1 MTYTDLI
8 RENFDTPEREKSYAC
23 VKQSPHM
30 SNWTYFC
37 LLLLG
42 GFPLFILFELAR
54 LSGWYLY
61 KSVKNGRPCR
71 LFFPK
76 RNPDSILLHQIKAS
90 ADLPEPQTWESEEQR
105 QLAEKLAEKFI
116 SPDLRPLV
124 RPDTPLCLLNIRD
137 VFMFLGI
144 RDYEWGTI
152 AKEYRL
158 RQKDLNGIH
167 RLLNASPHEAHTFR
181 ELVSMI
187 QSADKRNARRNDD
200 FGCLLSCLA
209 ILLYF
214 PDVILYHACIGSRL
228 IPWGATTFERYISS
242 HQVWLGLIL
251 FPFQSIWF
259 LMWAAIW
266 PGC

>member
-23 VKQSPHM
+23 VKQIPHM

-61 KSVKNGRPCR
+61 KSVRNDRPCR
-71 LFFPK
+71 LLYPK
-76 RNPDSILLHQIKAS
+76 RNPGSILLHQIKAS
-90 ADLPEPQTWESEEQR
+90 ADLPEPRTWESEEQR

-116 SPDLRPLV
+116 SPDLRPQV
-124 RPDTPLCLLNIRD
+124 CPDTPLCLLNLRD

-152 AKEYRL
+152 AKEHRL
-158 RQKDLNGIH
+158 RQKDLNRIH
-167 RLLNASPHEAHTFR
+167 RLLNASPYEAHTFR

-187 QSADKRNARRNDD
+187 LSASERNAGGNDD
-200 FGCLLSCLA
+200 FGCLLSCLP

-214 PDVILYHACIGSRL
+214 PNSILIYACTRSYVIPYG
-228 IPWGATTFERYISS
+228 PPTFEHYISS
-242 HQVWLGLIL
+242 PHVWLGFIL
-251 FPFQSIWF
+251 FPFQYIWF

>member
-8 RENFDTPEREKSYAC
+8 RENFDTPERERSFAD
-23 VKQSPHM
+23 VKQIPHL

-42 GFPLFILFELAR
+42 GFPLFILFEPVRLA
-54 LSGWYLY
+54 GWYLW
-61 KSVKNGRPCR
+61 KSVRNGRPCR
-71 LFFPK
+71 LLFPK
-76 RNPDSILLHQIKAS
+76 RNPDTNLLRQIDTP
-90 ADLPEPQTWESEEQR
+90 ADSPEPQPWETEEQR
-105 QLAEKLAEKFI
+105 QLAEKLAGKFV
-116 SPDLRPLV
+116 SPGLRPHV

-152 AKEYRL
+152 AKEHHL
-158 RQKDLNGIH
+158 GQKDLNGIH
-167 RLLNASPHEAHTFR
+167 RLLNASPYEAHTFR

-187 QSADKRNARRNDD
+187 QSAGKRNARRNDD
-200 FGCLLSCLA
+200 FGCLRRCLP

-214 PDVILYHACIGSRL
+214 PDSILIYACTRSYVIPYG
-228 IPWGATTFERYISS
+228 PPTFEHYISS
-242 HQVWLGLIL
+242 PQVWLGLIL
-251 FPFQSIWF
+251 FPFQYIWF

>member
-23 VKQSPHM
+23 VKQIPHM

-61 KSVKNGRPCR
+61 KSVRNGRPCR
-71 LFFPK
+71 LLYPK
-76 RNPDSILLHQIKAS
+76 RNPGAILTRQIDAS
-90 ADLPEPQTWESEEQR
+90 ADSPEPRTWESEEQR
-105 QLAEKLAEKFI
+105 QLAETLADKFV
-116 SPDLRPLV
+116 SPDLRPHV
-124 RPDTPLCLLNIRD
+124 RPDTPLCLLNLRD

-152 AKEYRL
+152 AKDHHL
-158 RQKDLNGIH
+158 GQKDLNRIH
-167 RLLNASPHEAHTFR
+167 RLLNASPYEAHTFR

-187 QSADKRNARRNDD
+187 QPAGKRNAGRNDD

-214 PDVILYHACIGSRL
+214 PDSILILACTRSYVIPYGS
-228 IPWGATTFERYISS
+228 PTFEHYISS
-242 HQVWLGLIL
+242 PQVWLGFIL
-251 FPFQSIWF
+251 FPFQYIWF
-259 LMWAAIW
+259 LAWAAIW

>member
-8 RENFDTPEREKSYAC
+8 RENFDTPERERSYAE
-23 VKQSPHM
+23 VKQIPHM

-42 GFPLFILFELAR
+42 GFPLFILFELVR

-61 KSVKNGRPCR
+61 QSFKNGRPCR

-76 RNPDSILLHQIKAS
+76 RSPDSILLQRIKAS
-90 ADLPEPQTWESEEQR
+90 VGLPEPQPWETDEQR
-105 QLAEKLAEKFI
+105 QLAETLANKFV
-116 SPDLRPLV
+116 SPDLRPYV

-144 RDYEWGTI
+144 KDYEWGAI
-152 AKEYRL
+152 AKEHHL
-158 RQKDLNGIH
+158 GQKDLNRIH
-167 RLLNASPHEAHTFR
+167 RLLNASPYEAHTFR

-187 QSADKRNARRNDD
+187 QPADKRNTRENDD
-200 FGCLLSCLA
+200 FGSLLRYLP
-209 ILLYF
+209 ILFYL
-214 PDVILYHACIGSRL
+214 PASILIYACTRPYV
-228 IPWGATTFERYISS
+228 IPWGSPTFEHYISS
-242 HQVWLGLIL
+242 PQVWLGFIL
-251 FPFQSIWF
+251 FPFQYIWF

>member
-8 RENFDTPEREKSYAC
+8 RENFDTPEREKSFAD
-23 VKQSPHM
+23 VKQIPHL

-42 GFPLFILFELAR
+42 GFPLFLLFEPVRLA
-54 LSGWYLY
+54 GWYLY
-61 KSVKNGRPCR
+61 QSVRNGRPCR

-76 RNPDSILLHQIKAS
+76 RNLDTNLLRQIDAS
-90 ADLPEPQTWESEEQR
+90 ADSSEPQPWETDEQR
-105 QLAEKLAEKFI
+105 QLAETIADKFI
-116 SPDLRPLV
+116 SPELRPHV

-144 RDYEWGTI
+144 RDYEWGEI
-152 AKEYRL
+152 AKEHHL
-158 RQKDLNGIH
+158 GQKDLNRIH
-167 RLLNASPHEAHTFR
+167 WLLNASPYEAHTFR

-187 QSADKRNARRNDD
+187 QSAGKRNARRNDD
-200 FGCLLSCLA
+200 IGCLLSGLPV
-209 ILLYF
+209 LFYF
-214 PDVILYHACIGSRL
+214 PASFLIYACTHSYVITYGS
-228 IPWGATTFERYISS
+228 PTFEHYISS
-242 HQVWLGLIL
+242 PQVWLGFIL
-251 FPFQSIWF
+251 FPFQYIWF